1 MPDSRSSQ
9 QGDIRAVAQAAAQA
23 AQDLTSGALRVPM
36 ASAHIVA
43 QLPDLI
49 ENLAAATERLNTNL
63 DRLERYMALA
73 DPTLEAVDRLLPNL
87 EALVARGDQA
97 FRAVRDIPGVG
108 TIGRITGLSHD
119 SGTAEADSPE
129 EVGGRKRRSEPRR
142 RKN

>member
-1 MPDSRSSQ
+1 MTDSSSSER
-9 QGDIRAVAQAAAQA
+9 GDIRAAAQAAAQA
-23 AQDLTSGALRVPM
+23 AKDLTSGALRVPM

-43 QLPDLI
+43 QLPELI

-73 DPTLEAVDRLLPNL
+73 DPTFEAVDRLLPQF
-87 EALVARGDQA
+87 EAMVARGDQA

-108 TIGRITGLSHD
+108 TFGRITGLSPD
-119 SGTAEADSPE
+119 SDAAKADSPE
-129 EVGGRKRRSEPRR
+129 EVSGRKRRSEPRR